1 MTDEEFLKALGANIA
16 KVRMEKSMSQQDLCS
31 KIEME
36 TSNLS
41 AIENGRQNATALT
54 LKKIGDALGVEVKEL
69 VRV

>member
-1 MTDEEFLKALGANIA
+1 MTDEEFLKALGANIS

-69 VRV
+69 VRL